1 MISHSVETPRGT
13 GAFFFNTL
21 RLRRPMRAGIFSVLL
36 FSSQPLCL
44 FNPLALRALP
54 LYFAAQNTEEEG
66 ILDSV
71 AVAVFNPSVFLN
83 PTPNGQYPKNTIRKQ
98 RGRRLKSSIFTEVF
112 L

>member
-44 FNPLALRALP
+44 FNPHPQRAHP
-54 LYFAAQNTEEEG
+54 QKKGYGNTGGGLE
-66 ILDSV
+66 
-71 AVAVFNPSVFLN
+71 
-83 PTPNGQYPKNTIRKQ
+83 
-98 RGRRLKSSIFTEVF
+98 SSICTDVV

>member
-54 LYFAAQNTEEEG
+54 LYSLTETQGERIEKWSFSLCCFVASRKAAG
-66 ILDSV
+66 H
-71 AVAVFNPSVFLN
+71 
-83 PTPNGQYPKNTIRKQ
+83 G
-98 RGRRLKSSIFTEVF
+98 RGGG
-112 L
+112 

>member
-1 MISHSVETPRGT
+1 MICMISHSVETPRGT

-54 LYFAAQNTEEEG
+54 LYSLTETQGERIEKWSFSLCCFVAPRKAAG
-66 ILDSV
+66 H
-71 AVAVFNPSVFLN
+71 
-83 PTPNGQYPKNTIRKQ
+83 G
-98 RGRRLKSSIFTEVF
+98 RGEVKISF
-112 L
+112 R

>member
-44 FNPLALRALP
+44 FNPSVTTCHLPYILLRK
-54 LYFAAQNTEEEG
+54 
-66 ILDSV
+66 
-71 AVAVFNPSVFLN
+71 
-83 PTPNGQYPKNTIRKQ
+83 TPRNATGHG
-98 RGRRLKSSIFTEVF
+98 RGGG
-112 L
+112 

>member
-44 FNPLALRALP
+44 FNPLALRHSP
-54 LYFAAQNTEEEG
+54 Y
-66 ILDSV
+66 IL
-71 AVAVFNPSVFLN
+71 LRK
-83 PTPNGQYPKNTIRKQ
+83 TPRNATGHG
-98 RGRRLKSSIFTEVF
+98 RGGG
-112 L
+112 